1 MEPFRIR
8 IERIIDFGPVVSLV
22 GTDLESDVV
31 VSVHIDHRPL
41 PVVENAFRD
50 AGLAPV
56 TEYQADH
63 RLVLD
68 VGPLPAANTN
78 RLQLVQI
85 GGMQPGA
92 SSDDVQPAWELDR

>member
-56 TEYQADH
+56 IEYEAH
-63 RLVLD
+63 RLVLH
-68 VGPLPAANTN
+68 VRPLPTANTN
-78 RLQLVQI
+78 RLQLLEL
-85 GGMQPGA
+85 GGMRPGA
-92 SSDDVQPAWELDR
+92 SSNDDQTLRELDR